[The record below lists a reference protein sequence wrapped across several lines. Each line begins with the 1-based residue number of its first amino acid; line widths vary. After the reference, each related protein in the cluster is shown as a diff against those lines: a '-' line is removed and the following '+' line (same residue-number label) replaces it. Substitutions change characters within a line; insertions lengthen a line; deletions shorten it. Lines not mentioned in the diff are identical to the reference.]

1 MRLAI
6 FKQKIRENAMHD
18 LFFIFSPLC
27 STDENVMSNAS
38 KRVYTGPSNPNN
50 PNNIPLGQRPMRPTF
65 GGPQSSDQAPLLPD
79 QCRSGSAP
87 KPLLPELS
95 SGPGQSDP
103 KQQPP
108 LPKQNIPNGRPGD
121 WICAKCNKH
130 NFSRR
135 TDCFGCKAPKQ
146 EAQQQQNNRNQN
158 ATEENVITITDD
170 DVINLDD
177 DSDDEITIVSH

>member
-1 MRLAI
+1 
-6 FKQKIRENAMHD
+6 MHD

-65 GGPQSSDQAPLLPD
+65 GGPPSSDQAPLLPD

-95 SGPGQSDP
+95 SPGQSDP
-103 KQQPP
+103 KQPP
-108 LPKQNIPNGRPGD
+108 LPKQNIPNGRPED
-121 WICAKCNKH
+121 WLCSKCNKH
-130 NFSRR
+130 NFYRT
-135 TDCFGCKAPKQ
+135 TDCFVCKAPKQ
-146 EAQQQQNNRNQN
+146 DAQQQNNRNQN